1 MPAETRPDLFAFMDA
16 YKALGVDYAA
26 DSSAIRVAY
35 RRLTRLHHP
44 DRHPA
49 GSPEQQRA
57 TARMAEINDAYRLV
71 REAPLRYHRVS
82 RASDPDRPW
91 TEDELSEALRQ
102 AKLNRTIDL
111 GMTVGSVV
119 VAVIIVPLFVS
130 SLMPAVMHAGPLQG
144 PLTIALILGST
155 FVMYEILG
163 PRMWQTLLVI
173 QLALGGLRVVQ
184 SYFVKS

>member
-1 MPAETRPDLFAFMDA
+1 MTAETRPDLFAFMDA
-16 YKALGVDYAA
+16 YKALGIDYAA
-26 DSSAIRVAY
+26 DSSVIRRAY

-49 GSPEQQRA
+49 GSPEHQRA

-91 TEDELSEALRQ
+91 TENELSEAIRQ

-111 GMTVGSVV
+111 GMTIGSIL

-130 SLMPAVMHAGPLQG
+130 SVMPAVLHAGRLQG
-144 PLTIALILGST
+144 PLAIALTLGTT
-155 FVMYEILG
+155 FLMYELLG
-163 PRMWQTLLVI
+163 PRMWQRLITI
-173 QLALGGLRVVQ
+173 QLALGGLHVLM
-184 SYFVKS
+184 SLL